1 MPAGASRAPIDKWGR
16 ELPTDWRHTVTQT
29 LRSQKSSP
37 IRIFRQLEYCKNS
50 VLLPLVN
57 ICIKLLKKGLGKV
70 KSKFGNVANV
80 NGDFIICSASTGY
93 VQLLPVRLNF

>member
-37 IRIFRQLEYCKNS
+37 NRIFRQFEWLQ
-50 VLLPLVN
+50 
-57 ICIKLLKKGLGKV
+57 I
-70 KSKFGNVANV
+70 
-80 NGDFIICSASTGY
+80 ASGTS
-93 VQLLPVRLNF
+93 L